1 MSAPR
6 FTVFPGSDADVIG
19 RPAEFRVEATI
30 SESTRDEL
38 SARGHRVVVQPPY
51 GAGGSAQ
58 IISRD
63 ERGILSGAADP
74 RQEGVAIGVD

>member
-1 MSAPR
+1 
-6 FTVFPGSDADVIG
+6 VFPGSDANVIG
-19 RPAEFRVEATI
+19 LPAELRVEATI
-30 SESTRDEL
+30 PDATRQVL
-38 SARGHRVVVQPPY
+38 ISRGHDVVVQPPY

-74 RQEGVAIGVD
+74 REEGVAIGVD